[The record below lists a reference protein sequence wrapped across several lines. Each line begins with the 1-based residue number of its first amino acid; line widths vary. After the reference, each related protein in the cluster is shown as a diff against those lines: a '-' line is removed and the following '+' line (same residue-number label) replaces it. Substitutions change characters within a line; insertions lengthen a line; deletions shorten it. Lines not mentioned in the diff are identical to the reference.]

1 MILARSLI
9 ALSLLLPATTLA
21 AQATSP
27 KATPTSSKSPGYAE
41 RLDQLALRA
50 YALPSARRP
59 LITRAL
65 DRLGPG
71 AIDAMVAL
79 ARQDSPTLAR
89 VRQDAPAAAAEFDAA
104 LLHAIGVRRDARAL
118 DVLALAFEKRSDRHA
133 IAAAGDGLG
142 KLCERGGFDVLAR
155 HAVDGDA
162 RASAAWASLGL
173 CRTMKSAQL
182 LSTKLE
188 SATDE
193 ATVRALTSGI
203 AQVGSTWAW
212 EAMGPERMA
221 EGIEIRAR
229 CSSALLT
236 AYPRQES
243 DASRLAIRTALRMV
257 DEKAAKKLER

>member
-9 ALSLLLPATTLA
+9 VLSLLLPATTFA
-21 AQATSP
+21 AAATSP
-27 KATPTSSKSPGYAE
+27 KAAPTASKSPGYAE

-71 AIDAMVAL
+71 AIDAMLAL

-89 VRQDAPAAAAEFDAA
+89 IRKDEPAAAAAFDAA
-104 LLHAIGVRRDARAL
+104 LLHAVGVRRDARAL
-118 DVLALAFEKRSDRHA
+118 DVLTAAFEKREERQA

-142 KLCERGGFDVLAR
+142 KLCDRGGFEVLAR
-155 HAVDGDA
+155 HAVEGDA
-162 RASAAWASLGL
+162 RATPAYASIGL

-182 LSTKLE
+182 LSSKLE

-193 ATVRALTSGI
+193 AAVRALTAGI

-229 CSSALLT
+229 CSSALLA